1 MVERELS
8 GPKEMINSDCNM
20 VLMLNYN
27 LNEVQE
33 LNNTGIAV

>member
-1 MVERELS
+1 
-8 GPKEMINSDCNM
+8 MINSDCNM
-20 VLMLNYN
+20 VLMLNYD